1 MSTATHREFL
11 RRIAIFAGLLAIF
24 LLGVA
29 TERMNLIT
37 DITQKYWDDIT
48 YLMVEY
54 IYLVFISGMLAILVG
69 VPLGILLSRPFM
81 LRYAETVMQIF
92 NIGTTL
98 PTLAILALSMSFL
111 GIGKTPAIFAL
122 WVATLLPIVRNSY
135 AGLRAV
141 PPFLME
147 AARGMGMTPRQLL
160 LKVEIPNGLYVVFA
174 GIRTGIAINIGT
186 APLAFLIGGGG
197 LGELIFTGIS
207 LNDLGMM
214 LSGAI
219 PVAFLAILADFLLG
233 QIQYFTVSKGV
244 NPDA

>member
-1 MSTATHREFL
+1 MNATAYQEVL
-11 RRIAIFAGLLAIF
+11 RRAAIFAGLFSIF
-24 LLGVA
+24 LLGVV
-29 TERMNLIT
+29 TERMNLVV
-37 DITQKYWDDIT
+37 DITQNYWDDIT

-54 IYLVFISGMLAILVG
+54 IYLVLISGGLAILVG

-81 LRYAETVMQIF
+81 LRYSEGVMQVF

-98 PTLAILALSMSFL
+98 PSLAILALSMSFL

-135 AGLRAV
+135 TGMRTV
-141 PPFLME
+141 PSFLLE
-147 AARGMGMTPRQLL
+147 AARGMGMTPVQLL
-160 LKVEIPNGLYVVFA
+160 LRVEIPNGLYVIFA

-219 PVAFLAILADFLLG
+219 PVAFLAVLTDFLLG
-233 QIQYFTVSKGV
+233 QIQRFTVSKGV
-244 NPDA
+244 NPDV

>member
-1 MSTATHREFL
+1 MNATAYHGVLHRV
-11 RRIAIFAGLLAIF
+11 AIFAGLCSVF

-29 TERMNLIT
+29 TERMNLVA
-37 DITQKYWDDIT
+37 DITQNYWDDIT

-54 IYLVFISGMLAILVG
+54 IYLVLISGGLAVLVG

-81 LRYAETVMQIF
+81 LRYAEGVMQIF

-141 PPFLME
+141 PSFLLE
-147 AARGMGMTPRQLL
+147 AARGMGMTPGQLL
-160 LKVEIPNGLYVVFA
+160 LRVEIPNGLYVIFA

-219 PVAFLAILADFLLG
+219 PVAFLAVLADFLLR
-233 QIQYFTVSKGV
+233 QIQRFTVSKGV
-244 NPDA
+244 NPDV